1 MIKKKNA
8 EAENEGAFDALK
20 NKQKNAALMEQKRE
34 HVKQLQDYI
43 KIEKDKLACLVKPI
57 QKLKIEMLPFTL
69 DTFMPPIFVRKGE

>member
-57 QKLKIEMLPFTL
+57 
-69 DTFMPPIFVRKGE
+69 